1 MEKLFTKDEF
11 DKLKEIRKQI
21 NSKFFKIIGNK
32 NKTNLIE
39 TSIYQYVIDSIEKMG
54 IPIKLD
60 NNFKSLYIHK
70 AIAIY
75 NNINPQSNIV
85 KNTYLL
91 QQIKKSKID
100 LNKIAYL
107 KPEELFP
114 EHWEKYISKKNAII
128 NFKYKE
134 NKFVV
139 TDDYKCTRCKST
151 KCTYYTLQ
159 TRSCDEPETIIIT
172 CLNCNYTWKE

>member
-1 MEKLFTKDEF
+1 MAYSKEEINQLRKIRSEIE
-11 DKLKEIRKQI
+11 DKFQ
-21 NSKFFKIIGNK
+21 NIIK
-32 NKTNLIE
+32 NKKKSKLIE
-39 TSIYQYVIDSIEKMG
+39 NSIYNYVIDTNSKIG
-54 IPIKLD
+54 IPFKLD

-70 AIAIY
+70 AIAIV
-75 NNINPQSNIV
+75 N
-85 KNTYLL
+85 NTYLL
-91 QQIKKSKID
+91 KEVKKGNID

-134 NKFVV
+134 NKYVV
-139 TDDYKCTRCKST
+139 TDDYKCSRCKLT
-151 KCTYYTLQ
+151 KCTYYTMQ

>member
-1 MEKLFTKDEF
+1 MVFTDDE
-11 DKLKEIRKQI
+11 
-21 NSKFFKIIGNK
+21 
-32 NKTNLIE
+32 LIE
-39 TSIYQYVIDSIEKMG
+39 LQVIRNKIQTKFLEVIDDTEKTILIENSIYQYVIDNNIKIG

-75 NNINPQSNIV
+75 NNINTKSNIV
-85 KNTYLL
+85 NNTYLL
-91 QQIKKSKID
+91 KEINESKID

-134 NKFVV
+134 N
-139 TDDYKCTRCKST
+139 
-151 KCTYYTLQ
+151 
-159 TRSCDEPETIIIT
+159 ETIANNSI
-172 CLNCNYTWKE
+172 L

>member
-1 MEKLFTKDEF
+1 MVFTKVEE
-11 DKLKEIRKQI
+11 KEIKAIRNKI
-21 NSKFFKIIGNK
+21 TDKFYVILK
-32 NKTNLIE
+32 NKKKSNLIE
-39 TSIYQYVIDSIEKMG
+39 NSIFEYVCYIIEKMR
-54 IPIKLD
+54 IPMRFD
-60 NNFKSLYIHK
+60 NNFKSIYIHK
-70 AIAIY
+70 VISIY
-75 NNINPQSNIV
+75 NNINPKSNIV

-91 QQIKKSKID
+91 NEIKNNNID
-100 LNKIAYL
+100 LNKIAFL

-128 NFKYKE
+128 KFKYKE
-134 NKFVV
+134 NKRVV
-139 TDDYKCTRCKST
+139 TDDYKCSRCKST

>member
-1 MEKLFTKDEF
+1 MVFSKDELN
-11 DKLKEIRKQI
+11 KLKEMRKKI
-21 NSKFFKIIGNK
+21 EDKFFVLI
-32 NKTNLIE
+32 KTKKKAKLIE
-39 TSIYQYVIDSIEKMG
+39 NSIYNYVIETNEKIG
-54 IPIKLD
+54 IPLKLD

-70 AIAIY
+70 VITIY
-75 NNINPQSNIV
+75 NNLNPNSKIV
-85 KNTYLL
+85 NNTYLL
-91 QQIKKSKID
+91 KEIKNDNID

-114 EHWEKYISKKNAII
+114 EHWEKYINKKQAII

-134 NKFVV
+134 NKYVV
-139 TDDYKCTRCKST
+139 TDDYKCSRCKST

-172 CLNCNYTWKE
+172 CLNCKYTWKE

>member
-1 MEKLFTKDEF
+1 MRKKIEDKFLVLIKTK
-11 DKLKEIRKQI
+11 KKAK
-21 NSKFFKIIGNK
+21 
-32 NKTNLIE
+32 LIE
-39 TSIYQYVIDSIEKMG
+39 NSIYNYVIETNEKIG

-70 AIAIY
+70 AITIY
-75 NNINPQSNIV
+75 NNLNPNSKIV
-85 KNTYLL
+85 NNRYLL
-91 QQIKKSKID
+91 IEIKKGNID

-114 EHWEKYISKKNAII
+114 EHWEKYINKKQAII

-134 NKFVV
+134 NKYVV
-139 TDDYKCTRCKST
+139 TDDYKCSRCKST

-172 CLNCNYTWKE
+172 CLNCKYTWKE

>member
-1 MEKLFTKDEF
+1 MVFSKEELEE
-11 DKLKEIRKQI
+11 LKNIRNEIQNKFYTI
-21 NSKFFKIIGNK
+21 IKNKKNSKIIEN
-32 NKTNLIE
+32 
-39 TSIYQYVIDSIEKMG
+39 SIYSYVIDTNTKIG
-54 IPIKLD
+54 IPIRLD

-70 AIAIY
+70 VITIY
-75 NNINPQSNIV
+75 NNLNPNSKVVN
-85 KNTYLL
+85 NTYLL
-91 QQIKKSKID
+91 KAIKKGDIV
-100 LNKIAYL
+100 LEKIAYL

-139 TDDYKCTRCKST
+139 TDDYKCSKCKST

>member
-1 MEKLFTKDEF
+1 MVFTDDE
-11 DKLKEIRKQI
+11 LIELQVIR
-21 NSKFFKIIGNK
+21 NKIK
-32 NKTNLIE
+32 NKFLEVIDDTEKTILIE
-39 TSIYQYVIDSIEKMG
+39 NSIYQYVIDNNIKIG

-75 NNINPQSNIV
+75 NNINTKSNIV
-85 KNTYLL
+85 NNTYLL
-91 QQIKKSKID
+91 KEINESKID

-134 NKFVV
+134 NKHVV
-139 TDDYKCTRCKST
+139 TDDYKCSRCKER

-159 TRSCDEPETIIIT
+159 TRSCDEPETIIIK

>member
-1 MEKLFTKDEF
+1 MKFTTNENEELKIMRNNIIEKFNLI
-11 DKLKEIRKQI
+11 L
-21 NSKFFKIIGNK
+21 K
-32 NKTNLIE
+32 NKSKSTLIE
-39 TSIYQYVIDSIEKMG
+39 KSIFDYVCETIEKMR
-54 IPIKLD
+54 IPMKLD
-60 NNFKSLYIHK
+60 NNFKSIYIHK
-70 AIAIY
+70 VINIY
-75 NNINPQSNIV
+75 NNINPKSNIV

-91 QQIKKSKID
+91 KEIKKNTID
-100 LNKIAYL
+100 LTKIAFM

-114 EHWEKYISKKNAII
+114 EHWEKYISKKKAII

-134 NKFVV
+134 NKNAI
-139 TDDYKCTRCKST
+139 TDDYKCSRCKST

>member
-1 MEKLFTKDEF
+1 MAYSKEEINQLRKIRSEIE
-11 DKLKEIRKQI
+11 DKFQ
-21 NSKFFKIIGNK
+21 NIIK
-32 NKTNLIE
+32 NKKKSKLIE
-39 TSIYQYVIDSIEKMG
+39 NSIYNYVIDTNSKIG
-54 IPIKLD
+54 IPFKLD

-134 NKFVV
+134 NKYVV
-139 TDDYKCTRCKST
+139 TDDYKCSRCKLT
-151 KCTYYTLQ
+151 KCTYYTMQ

>member
-1 MEKLFTKDEF
+1 MVLSD
-11 DKLKEIRKQI
+11 DKNKELSSIRTAIENKFYNI
-21 NSKFFKIIGNK
+21 VKNKKNAKAIENSIYTYVVDMNSKI
-32 NKTNLIE
+32 
-39 TSIYQYVIDSIEKMG
+39 G
-54 IPIKLD
+54 IPLKLD

-70 AIAIY
+70 VITIY
-75 NNINPQSNIV
+75 NNLNPKSKVVN
-85 KNTYLL
+85 NTYLL
-91 QQIKKSKID
+91 KEVKKGNINLD
-100 LNKIAYL
+100 KIAYL

-139 TDDYKCTRCKST
+139 TDDYKCSKCKST